1 MKDGIEMHNL
11 KVIKEISNEED
22 ESMFDNNNELNYEDF
37 VDSFQE
43 EVVKFNSKNMDVEDV
58 MMLESTFYEVSKL
71 NINENLGKTLSKLK
85 HTTKR
90 FNKTNINLTILE
102 ESFLNEYSGTKK
114 HFTEVHFNSFI
125 MTILQ
130 MINCII
136 KSNLVQIAYCMKT
149 LGLVFGTFSIIIIA
163 FLSSLSLKLL
173 MKAHEKTNIRNYLVF
188 SERIFGKFGK
198 FIILIFNFGS
208 AYGTCLSFVIII
220 SKVIPHV
227 VNISFGEKTITN
239 DNIFL
244 YIVLGIVLYIYCFK
258 KDVSGIKNA
267 AYYAFLGIILFFILT
282 IVDFFYSI
290 REEDIIQTLQNL
302 TIKDILWGMD
312 DNVYS
317 KLTSIACIILS
328 FSFHIFTFSIY
339 GCMGE
344 ITIYE
349 FIITSTITIFLCA
362 TIYLIC
368 GIFGFLL
375 YYNNLYDSIIDAI
388 GDKFLNTLLSLS
400 FCMNIIMTFPITF
413 TGLKNYWIL
422 LFEVYLTKIRDF
434 FYFCFGYFDWVKKR
448 KMEIDSL
455 KKQEAN
461 NFFGNKGSVILP
473 KAIEYIIVLILF
485 ISVFYISTIF
495 NQLKTIFGIIG
506 GIMGNCLSF
515 IFPALFYL
523 IIDNKEK
530 NTSKY
535 NLISF
540 FFLSLGILLLFLCV
554 FSTIINIRN

>member
-22 ESMFDNNNELNYEDF
+22 ESKFDNNKEINYEDF

-43 EVVKFNSKNMDVEDV
+43 EGVKFNSKNMDVEDV

-102 ESFLNEYSGTKK
+102 ESFLNEFSGTKK

-267 AYYAFLGIILFFILT
+267 AYYAFYGIIFFFLLT
-282 IVDFFYSI
+282 IIDFFY
-290 REEDIIQTLQNL
+290 
-302 TIKDILWGMD
+302 
-312 DNVYS
+312 
-317 KLTSIACIILS
+317 
-328 FSFHIFTFSIY
+328 
-339 GCMGE
+339 
-344 ITIYE
+344 
-349 FIITSTITIFLCA
+349 
-362 TIYLIC
+362 
-368 GIFGFLL
+368 LL
-375 YYNNLYDSIIDAI
+375 
-388 GDKFLNTLLSLS
+388 
-400 FCMNIIMTFPITF
+400 
-413 TGLKNYWIL
+413 
-422 LFEVYLTKIRDF
+422 
-434 FYFCFGYFDWVKKR
+434 
-448 KMEIDSL
+448 
-455 KKQEAN
+455 
-461 NFFGNKGSVILP
+461 
-473 KAIEYIIVLILF
+473 
-485 ISVFYISTIF
+485 
-495 NQLKTIFGIIG
+495 
-506 GIMGNCLSF
+506 
-515 IFPALFYL
+515 
-523 IIDNKEK
+523 
-530 NTSKY
+530 
-535 NLISF
+535 
-540 FFLSLGILLLFLCV
+540 
-554 FSTIINIRN
+554 